1 MAGLQATFII
11 FLNFSTVNLV
21 LLLQKKIILKSMFLP
36 KNESNQDLNP
46 NFHFA

>member
-21 LLLQKKIILKSMFLP
+21 LLLQKKIILKIYV
-36 KNESNQDLNP
+36 
-46 NFHFA
+46 FAQKWI